1 MPIFIDSHELK
12 GQDASAAE
20 AAMAHEADL
29 AIQEA
34 YDVNF
39 LTYWFDAEREEAFCL
54 VDAPSAEAVKQVH
67 EQAHG
72 GVPTLVFEVDIEE
85 VRSFLGRV
93 IDPQP
98 PEDDPSPPYSFLD
111 SAFRAIMFTDMQ
123 DSTAM
128 TRLLGDKEAIDNLEI
143 HDAIIHEAVEAQGG
157 RIVKHSG
164 DGFMAAF
171 PQVEP
176 AVRSSIAIQRRLAV
190 HNEEHPDR
198 PIHVRIGL
206 NAGVPVD
213 RSGDLFGITVQLA
226 ARVCA
231 EADAEQILAAGI
243 IHELCD
249 DPSLLSAYREFG
261 RVQAKGFLS
270 AVSVFDIDWNKT

>member
-1 MPIFIDSHELK
+1 MPIFIDSHILK

-54 VDAPSAEAVKQVH
+54 VDAPSAEALKQVH
-67 EQAHG
+67 EKAHG
-72 GVPTLVFEVDIEE
+72 GVPTHVFEVDMEE

-93 IDPQP
+93 TDPQP
-98 PEDDPSPPYSFLD
+98 PEGDPSPPYTFID

-143 HDAIIHEAVEAQGG
+143 HDRIIREAVQAEDG
-157 RIVKHSG
+157 RIVKHTG

-171 PQVEP
+171 PQVGP
-176 AVRSSIAIQRRLAV
+176 AV
-190 HNEEHPDR
+190 
-198 PIHVRIGL
+198 
-206 NAGVPVD
+206 
-213 RSGDLFGITVQLA
+213 
-226 ARVCA
+226 
-231 EADAEQILAAGI
+231 
-243 IHELCD
+243 
-249 DPSLLSAYREFG
+249 
-261 RVQAKGFLS
+261 KS
-270 AVSVFDIDWNKT
+270 AV